1 MVDTHLQKQP
11 SEINTR
17 LHSVTPSGQYYY
29 NSIYHAPI
37 SVLSVSK

>member
-29 NSIYHAPI
+29 HAPI